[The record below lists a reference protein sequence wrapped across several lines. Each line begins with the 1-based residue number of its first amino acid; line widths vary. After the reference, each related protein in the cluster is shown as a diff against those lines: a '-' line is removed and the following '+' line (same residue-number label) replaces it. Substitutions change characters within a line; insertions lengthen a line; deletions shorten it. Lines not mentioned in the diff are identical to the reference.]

1 VTWRDGVHLTGT
13 PIWCDARRRR
23 DVCFAS
29 SADRVGRAG
38 HGQLIGTAATLAL
51 VGARGDGH
59 LAVPL
64 RRRFTLGTLRLE
76 LVPSGRGL
84 GAAALLVDLGP
95 RTVLYAGA
103 IRGDGPEPAEV
114 RTCDA
119 VVVHAPFGE
128 PHHVFP
134 RVAEVAAEVAAWVR
148 ARHAAGER
156 GVLVADTV
164 LDALEVVT
172 ELTARGVPVAATRAI
187 REAAQRASLPAPSAP
202 RLAHALVRVAGD
214 HATASELG
222 ARPSSAIV
230 SGRVCD
236 LPPSAGFAWSSA
248 AGHAELLR
256 WIDATS
262 AREVFV
268 TGPCADAIVAA
279 VGPRARALGPPRQ
292 MALFEPGTL
301 LSGAS

>member
-1 VTWRDGVHLTGT
+1 MTWRDGVHLTGT

-23 DVCFAS
+23 DVCFVS

-51 VGARGDGH
+51 VGVRGDGH
-59 LAVPL
+59 LSVPL

-84 GAAALLVDLGP
+84 GAAALLVDNNG

-103 IRGDGPEPAEV
+103 VRGDGPEPSEV
-114 RTCDA
+114 RACDA
-119 VVVHAPFGE
+119 VVVAAPFGE

-134 RVAEVAAEVAAWVR
+134 RVAAVAADVATWVR
-148 ARHAAGER
+148 ARYAAGER
-156 GVLVADTV
+156 AVLVTDTV
-164 LDALEVVT
+164 LDALEVCA
-172 ELTARGVPVAATRAI
+172 ELTALGIGCAATRVV
-187 REAAQRASLPAPSAP
+187 REAAAHASLPTPLVP
-202 RLAHALVRVAGD
+202 RLATALVRVDGD
-214 HATASELG
+214 RATPAELG
-222 ARPSSAIV
+222 PRPVAALV
-230 SGRVCD
+230 SGRALD
-236 LPPSAGFAWSSA
+236 AKSGFAWASA

-268 TGPCADAIVAA
+268 TGACADAIVAA

-292 MALFEPGTL
+292 MALFE
-301 LSGAS
+301 AS